1 MDQFPRIVF
10 MGTPDFAVG
19 VLDKLIQNRYHIVA
33 VVTVPDKPAGRGK
46 KVHQSPVKLIALKYQ
61 IPLLQPVNL
70 KNPVFINNLLSY
82 DADLQIVVAFRML
95 PKVIWDIPPM
105 GTFNL
110 HASLLPQYRGAAPI
124 NWVLINGEK
133 ETGVTT
139 FFLDENID
147 TGKII
152 FREKTP
158 IGDEETAGELHDR
171 LMAIGGDIVMKTI
184 DSIEKKTHKLI
195 DQADWVRGGETLK
208 KAPKI
213 KKEECRINWNNIAE
227 DIVNLIRGLSPYP
240 GAFTELISPAGEKYL
255 LKIYRATFTREINHS
270 NTKEVST
277 DGKNFMG
284 IVVKDGIVHIERL
297 QISSRKRMNIAEFL
311 NGFSIDNNWTIE

>member
-46 KVHQSPVKLIALKYQ
+46 KIHQSPVKLYALERH
-61 IPLLQPVNL
+61 IPLLQPANL
-70 KNPVFINNLLSY
+70 KDPVFITKLLSY

-95 PKVIWDIPPM
+95 PKVVWGIPPM

-152 FREKTP
+152 FRKKIS

-171 LMAIGGDIVMKTI
+171 LMTIGGDLVMKTI
-184 DSIEKKTHKLI
+184 NSIEKQSHKLI
-195 DQADWVRGGETLK
+195 DQADWAGDGETLK

-213 KKEECRINWNNIAE
+213 KKEECRINWNNLAE
-227 DIVNLIRGLSPYP
+227 EIVNLIRGLSPYP

-255 LKIYRATFTREINHS
+255 LKIYRATFTRKIKHS

-277 DGKNFMG
+277 DGKKFMN
-284 IVVKDGIVHIERL
+284 IVVKDGMVHIERL

-311 NGFSIDNNWTIE
+311 NGFSIDNNWTIK